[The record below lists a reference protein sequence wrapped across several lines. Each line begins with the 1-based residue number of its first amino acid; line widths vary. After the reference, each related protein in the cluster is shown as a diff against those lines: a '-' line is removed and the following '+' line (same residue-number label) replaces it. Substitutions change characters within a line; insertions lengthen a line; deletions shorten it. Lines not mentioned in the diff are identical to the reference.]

1 MLGPALW
8 TTCETVQRF
17 TACCIYLRC
26 NVSTPFPSAAERVY
40 VQVKRDIL
48 SGALSGGSFVTEGG
62 LAEAAGVSRTPVRE
76 ALLRL
81 ESEGLVR
88 LYPKKGALVV
98 PPSVDDARDVLEAR
112 LVIEEWAARAV
123 WPHRAEL
130 LPALE
135 VELERMRATLG
146 TQDVVGLVEH
156 DRRFHAIVVRA
167 AGNAILARTY
177 QGLRDRQLTIVAAQ
191 FRRDR
196 ERIDLAVAGHTRL
209 LEILR
214 TGTVEELVVETHTHV
229 HTALAALQAPR

>member
-1 MLGPALW
+1 M
-8 TTCETVQRF
+8 
-17 TACCIYLRC
+17 
-26 NVSTPFPSAAERVY
+26 STSSPSAGERVY
-40 VQVKRDIL
+40 VQVKREIL
-48 SGALSGGSFVTEGG
+48 GGALPGGSFVTEGG

-98 PPSVDDARDVLEAR
+98 PPSVDDAREVLEAR

-135 VELERMRATLG
+135 IELDRMRATLA
-146 TQDVVGLVEH
+146 TQDVARLVEH
-156 DRRFHAIVVRA
+156 DRRFHEIVVGA

-191 FRRDR
+191 FRRNR

-209 LEILR
+209 VEILR
-214 TGTVEELVVETHTHV
+214 TGTVEGLVAETHTHV
-229 HTALAALQAPR
+229 HTALAALQVPR